1 MATMGNSNNY
11 YSRACTCLW
20 KGCPFLLDGSGG
32 TCNCTCHDYSTGTTI
47 TGTGGLQYYSLA
59 NDYLTPGRIK
69 NKKPMKL
76 SQMMK
81 KLLDG
86 ETKTL
91 IKAGYINGDLDLTNE
106 GMKALL
112 TILFMGEGIK
122 TELTVMAQEELD
134 EADKKKK

>member
-1 MATMGNSNNY
+1 M
-11 YSRACTCLW
+11 
-20 KGCPFLLDGSGG
+20 K
-32 TCNCTCHDYSTGTTI
+32 
-47 TGTGGLQYYSLA
+47 
-59 NDYLTPGRIK
+59 
-69 NKKPMKL
+69 KL

-106 GMKALL
+106 GMRALL

-122 TELTVMAQEELD
+122 AELTAMAQEELD
-134 EADKKKK
+134 EADKKNK